1 MEPLVSILIPAFNA
15 ERWIAD
21 TIQSAIGQTWKRKEI
36 IVVDDG
42 STDQTGSIARQFE
55 SDDVAVVTQENRG
68 AAAARNKAF
77 SLSRGDFVQWL
88 DADDLLDPDKIA
100 KQIGQLPHCH
110 SNRTLLAA
118 AWGDFYNRVERA
130 RFSPTSLWTDL
141 SPIEWLLR
149 NLGEGVFLQ
158 TASWLVSREL
168 TEAAGPWDTRL
179 TLDDDGEYFSRVIN
193 ASTGI
198 RFVPHSRVYYRIAPT
213 SRLSYMDRSDK
224 KMESLF
230 LSMQSQIRNIR
241 SLEDS
246 KRVRSACLT
255 FLQRYMIYFY
265 PERSDIV
272 KEFEQL
278 AADLGGYLE
287 VPRLSWKYAWIQK
300 VFGWT
305 AAKRAQL
312 FYNQCKSSV
321 ARMGGRILCSVES
334 PQEKLEVRH

>member
-1 MEPLVSILIPAFNA
+1 MTVNSMEPLVSILIPAYNA

-21 TIQSAIGQTWKRKEI
+21 TIKSALEQTWPQKEI

-42 STDQTGSIARQFE
+42 STDQTPSIARQFV
-55 SDDVAVVTQENRG
+55 SKSVSVITQPNQG
-68 AAAARNKAF
+68 AASARNKAF
-77 SLSRGDFVQWL
+77 SICQGDYIQWL
-88 DADDLLDPDKIA
+88 DADDLLAPTKIA
-100 KQIGQLPHCH
+100 KQMEALACFQ
-110 SNRTLLAA
+110 SKRTLLSS
-118 AWGDFYNRVERA
+118 AWGYFTHRSSGA
-130 RFSPTSLWTDL
+130 TFSPTSLWRDL

-149 NLGEGVFLQ
+149 NLRDGVFLQ

-168 TEAAGPWDTRL
+168 TEAAGPWDIRL
-179 TLDDDGEYFSRVIN
+179 LGDDDGEYFSRVVR
-193 ASTGI
+193 ASHGI
-198 RFVPHSRVYYRIAPT
+198 RFAPESKTFYRRVG
-213 SRLSYMDRSDK
+213 SNRLSHVGLSHK
-224 KMESLF
+224 KLDAHF

-246 KRVRSACLT
+246 ERVRSACLT

-272 KEFEQL
+272 KELEEL
-278 AADLGGYLE
+278 AADLGSYLE

-321 ARMGGRILCSVES
+321 MRSWDGTLLRLKI
-334 PQEKLEVRH
+334 